1 MEHSYRL
8 VNNIREV
15 FNNSNITNSEFSLQG
30 VTSIVNNNLLCR
42 HFSFDV
48 LPTVVEV
55 PVLCFNVV
63 RETMKYYHDPS
74 LNTERTP
81 VNPIVNIPLFEGSN
95 TTTSAVTVVI
105 NQATRRGYKLGLCK
119 VTTTKNVYYIGK
131 GIIFDNNF
139 KLLML
144 TTVVLKKL
152 DNYPTPNIMQ
162 TILYVDPTVF
172 TRGDIVSNFIIK
184 KIIPI
189 IHESTSTDV
198 TDVVIKNMNHL
209 LKTPVAPTVR
219 DIEEKNISK
228 FVKTN
233 AENITREVLNRI
245 QI

>member
-15 FNNSNITNSEFSLQG
+15 FNNSNITNSEFNLNG
-30 VTSIVNNNLLCR
+30 ITSIVNNNLLCR

-48 LPTVVEV
+48 SPTVVEV
-55 PVLCFNVV
+55 PVLCFNAV
-63 RETMKYYHDPS
+63 REVMKYYHEPS
-74 LNTERTP
+74 LNTERFP
-81 VNPIVNIPLFEGSN
+81 VNPIVNIPLFEGSY
-95 TTTSAVTVVI
+95 TTTSAATVVI
-105 NQATRRGYKLGLCK
+105 NQAIRRGYKSGLCK
-119 VTTTKNVYYIGK
+119 VTTTKNIYYIGK

-144 TTVVLKKL
+144 TTVMLVKL
-152 DNYPTPNIMQ
+152 EGYPTPNIEK

-189 IHESTSTDV
+189 IHESTTTDL

-209 LKTPVAPTVR
+209 LKTPVEPTVK

-228 FVKTN
+228 FVKAN
-233 AENITREVLNRI
+233 AENITRELFNKI
-245 QI
+245 LI